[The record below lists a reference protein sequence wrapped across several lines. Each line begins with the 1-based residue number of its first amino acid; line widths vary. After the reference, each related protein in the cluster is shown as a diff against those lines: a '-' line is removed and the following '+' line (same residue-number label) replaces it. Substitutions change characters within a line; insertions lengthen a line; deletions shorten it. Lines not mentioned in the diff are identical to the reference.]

1 MRITSLDID
10 GFGCLS
16 RERFTFSPNLH
27 LVVGPNEAGKSTL
40 QQALL
45 AALYGL
51 EGADGESQDAGPAR
65 WRPWSGAAFG
75 LTLEVEL
82 QDGTRVRIVRDW
94 FTARFEMVDAASGE
108 DLLSRFGHHLE
119 AGPALLGV
127 AREIFVNTSF
137 ISRAEIARIEKPRAM
152 RQALAELVDTGL
164 PERGVRR
171 ALEHLQAERLR
182 ECGPVSGRSGPL
194 RRLQDRID
202 ELTRTVAQ
210 ADQARGELAKLAA
223 QRDAL
228 QEAGTDD
235 DAQRTL
241 LTYSLRAEELSAQ
254 QERLAQARQVA
265 AALREQ
271 EQRLTELHPFA
282 SFPSS
287 LQSRV
292 LELRT
297 RLEAARAEEQAQR
310 QREQAVQEQLASW
323 RSQMAELGSRVA
335 ELAPIAGPSVAE
347 GDEEE
352 VRRLSASLAL
362 VETELPTARE
372 RLQRRDAAARHA
384 EARLEGYSLT
394 ADWEERRLVFH
405 KGFSQWMEQAQAS
418 HETRSRM
425 DGETAD
431 LQPLQQENDRIK
443 KADLVLDDILAAE
456 RQRPALEERLQ
467 DTSTRVRTAGIAIMV
482 FGVLVVLG
490 ILLAVYGLFETTPY
504 YLGGL
509 ALGGLALLATFG
521 AVFKLQDF
529 RRTRRV
535 LRREIES
542 SEVRRR
548 LLLEPFDVA
557 SGSELQRLQIQHLE
571 RVQGDAARLEL
582 QRQLTTLDVR
592 AQESATALQRLVAS
606 WGLPVPN
613 ATETSFQQA
622 AVLIERLVADAR
634 SWVAAEEARAGA
646 RHQLDEYERQR
657 DGLRSRLR
665 EAMALPSPS
674 ETRDILGEADQ
685 FLARRA
691 ARRRLDQLSSQLEQA
706 RARITQLEEASRRR
720 AEAEAEAARFAVAL
734 REVYQPAGVAATDLD
749 AAHALWDAG
758 VRQEAAH
765 AVASAQAKQLRTE
778 LVRVLDGLT
787 VEVLEEHVRS
797 AQAAVDALP
806 TPDAN
811 ALKSL
816 GEVPRASLERMWND
830 LRQRRDAQDRERMA
844 SEHRLSERWA
854 QLAEVAPLRE
864 ELAQTQAQQVRLT
877 QRAAALDLAIAT
889 LTAAAQHVRRDV
901 ASGLARELSARLASV
916 TEHRYVQAVVDEEL
930 AVRVRSA
937 NGRLT
942 RVEVLSQ
949 GTRNLIYLLERVLLS
964 QWMSAGKEPLP
975 LFLDDALAFCDARR
989 LDQALAALEDLGR
1002 ATQVVLFTR
1011 DEALADHARIRR
1023 AWQVTYLQRRDS
1035 PLRAALAEAS

>member
-1 MRITSLDID
+1 MRITSLDVE

-16 RERFTFSPNLH
+16 RERFAFSPNLH

-51 EGADGESQDAGPAR
+51 EGADGESQEAGPAR

-82 QDGTRVRIVRDW
+82 QDGMRVRIVRDW

-108 DLLSRFGHHLE
+108 NLLARFGHHLE

-127 AREIFVNTSF
+127 AREIFVNTAF
-137 ISRAEIARIEKPRAM
+137 VSRAEIARIENPSAM
-152 RQALAELVDTGL
+152 RQTLAELVDTGL
-164 PERGVRR
+164 PERSVRR
-171 ALEHLQAERLR
+171 ALDRLQAERLR

-194 RRLQDRID
+194 RQLQERID
-202 ELTRTVAQ
+202 QLTRTVAQ
-210 ADQARGELAKLAA
+210 AELARGELAELAA
-223 QRDAL
+223 RRDAL
-228 QEAGTDD
+228 REAGHDD
-235 DAQRTL
+235 DAQTTL
-241 LTYSLRAEELSAQ
+241 LTYSLRAEELSSQ
-254 QERLAQARQVA
+254 QECLEQARQAV
-265 AALREQ
+265 AALREH
-271 EQRLTELHPFA
+271 EQRLTELHAFA

-297 RLEAARAEEQAQR
+297 RVDAARAVEQAQLK
-310 QREQAVQEQLASW
+310 RERGVQEQIASL
-323 RSQMAELGSRVA
+323 RSQMAELDSRIA
-335 ELAPIAGPSVAE
+335 ELAPTAGPPVAE

-431 LQPLQQENDRIK
+431 LQPLQEENDRIK
-443 KADLVLDDILAAE
+443 KAGLVLDDILAAE

-467 DTSTRVRTAGIAIMV
+467 HASTQERTAGIAIMV

-490 ILLAVYGLFETTPY
+490 ILLAFYGLLETTPY

-509 ALGGLALLATFG
+509 ALGGLALLAVFG
-521 AVFKLQDF
+521 AFFKQQDF
-529 RRTRRV
+529 RRARRA

-548 LLLEPFDVA
+548 LLLDPFDVA
-557 SGSELQRLQIQHLE
+557 SGSELQRLQIDHLE
-571 RVQGDAARLEL
+571 RVQGDAARLAL
-582 QRQLTTLDVR
+582 QRQLTALDVR

-634 SWVAAEEARAGA
+634 SWVAAEEARAAA

-665 EAMALPSPS
+665 EALAVPSPS
-674 ETRDILGEADQ
+674 ESRDILGEADQ

-706 RARITQLEEASRRR
+706 RARITQLEEAGRRR
-720 AEAEAEAARFAVAL
+720 AEAEAETARFALAL
-734 REVYQPAGVAATDLD
+734 REVYQAAGVEAQDLD

-765 AVASAQAKQLRTE
+765 AVASAQAKQLRAE

-787 VEVLEEHVRS
+787 IAALEDHVRS
-797 AQAAVDALP
+797 AQAAVQALP
-806 TPDAN
+806 TPDAD

-816 GEVPRASLERMWND
+816 GQVPRASLERMWND

-844 SEHRLSERWA
+844 SENRLSERWA
-854 QLAEVAPLRE
+854 RLAEAAPLRE
-864 ELAQTQAQQVRLT
+864 ELAQALAQQARLRE
-877 QRAAALDLAIAT
+877 RAAALDLAIAT
-889 LTAAAQHVRRDV
+889 LTAAARHVRRDV
-901 ASGLARELSARLASV
+901 AGGLARELSARLASV
-916 TEHRYVQAVVDEEL
+916 TEHRYVQALVDEEL
-930 AVRVRSA
+930 AVRVRSG

-975 LFLDDALAFCDARR
+975 VLLDDALAYCDARR

-1002 ATQVVLFTR
+1002 ETQVILFTK

-1023 AWQVTYLQRRDS
+1023 AWQVTYLQRRDA
-1035 PLRAALAEAS
+1035 PLRATLAQAS